1 MSKIVGFF
9 YPWSTFGLAILAVLV
24 QQTTTIAQFSTP
36 LSEKKN
42 SQLPSVF
49 GKDVQLLSSPLPIS
63 PHHNSPIQALPEDVN
78 PNANPLL
85 FPTQPQEV
93 EIEKV
98 QSISLEQAIQLALRN
113 NKTLQAARV
122 NLEAA
127 RAGLTEA
134 EAALYP
140 SFGTNFG
147 FTGSDP
153 IGAIQGERLSG
164 STLSVERFQV
174 DGNIELRYD
183 IYAGGGRAASIRR
196 AEQEIRFNQLEIERT
211 SQQIR
216 FEVTQQYLELQR
228 ADSNVAI
235 AQASIEDASQTLRD
249 AQLLR
254 EALLGTK
261 FQVLQAE
268 TSLAFANED
277 LTQAIAQQRIARR
290 QLAETLSLG
299 QQVELTAG
307 DEIKEKG
314 TWDLSLEES
323 IVLAYKN
330 RAELEQ
336 QLIQEEISEQDRQIA
351 LAQITPTVSLLAEY
365 DYLYQFNGN
374 EITLRFLNRGNV
386 GYVDGYTFKAQVE
399 WNFFDGGRAW
409 AQAEVAERNRES
421 AQIEFA
427 NQRNQIR
434 LQVET
439 AYYNYLASKDLIKS
453 TFINL
458 QTATEQLRLAR
469 LSYQAGVV
477 NQLDVVD
484 AQQVLTTARGR
495 YLQAV
500 ISYNQALNGLQ
511 RAISNLPESRLFQFN

>member
-36 LSEKKN
+36 LSEKKH

-49 GKDVQLLSSPLPIS
+49 RKDAQLLSSPSPIS
-63 PHHNSPIQALPEDVN
+63 PHNNSPIQALPEDVN

-93 EIEKV
+93 ELKKI
-98 QSISLEQAIQLALRN
+98 QSISLEQAIELAIRN

-127 RAGLTEA
+127 RAGLGEA
-134 EAALYP
+134 EAALFP
-140 SFGTNFG
+140 TFNTNFDFEATNPIG
-147 FTGSDP
+147 VIQTGLLNGSDNYT
-153 IGAIQGERLSG
+153 ERVQLGG
-164 STLSVERFQV
+164 S
-174 DGNIELRYD
+174 IELKYD
-183 IYAGGGRAASIRR
+183 IYAGGGRAASIRKAR
-196 AEQEIRFNQLEIERT
+196 RQIRFSQLEIEQV
-211 SQQIR
+211 SEQIG
-216 FEVTQQYLELQR
+216 FEVTQRYFQLQN
-228 ADSNVAI
+228 ADANVAI
-235 AQASIEDASQTLRD
+235 AQAAVEDAAVTLRD
-249 AQLLR
+249 ALLLK

-261 FQVLQAE
+261 FQVLQGE
-268 TSLAFANED
+268 TALAIANED
-277 LTQAIAQQRIARR
+277 LTEAIAQQRIARR
-290 QLAETLSLG
+290 QLAEILSVG
-299 QQVELTAG
+299 QQVELAAA
-307 DEIKEKG
+307 DEIKEIG
-314 TWDLSLEES
+314 TWDSSLEES

-336 QLIQEEISEQDRQIA
+336 QLIQQEISEQDRQIA
-351 LAQITPTVSLLAEY
+351 LAQITPIVSLVAEY

-374 EITLRFLNRGNV
+374 EFTYNVLNRGNL
-386 GYVDGYTFKAQVE
+386 GYVDGYSVKAQVE

-409 AQAEVAERNRES
+409 AQAEVAERNIES

-439 AYYNYLASKDLIKS
+439 AYYNYLSSKDLIKS
-453 TFINL
+453 TFINV

-495 YLQAV
+495 YL
-500 ISYNQALNGLQ
+500 
-511 RAISNLPESRLFQFN
+511 